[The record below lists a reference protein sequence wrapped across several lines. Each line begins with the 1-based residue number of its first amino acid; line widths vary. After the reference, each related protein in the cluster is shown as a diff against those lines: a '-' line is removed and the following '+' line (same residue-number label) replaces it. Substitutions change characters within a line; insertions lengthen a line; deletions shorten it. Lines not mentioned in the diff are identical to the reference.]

1 MWITC
6 VVLRFG
12 FFKNIDFQ
20 HNNYVL
26 KKCGL
31 FDSSLFKHFSQKSK
45 VTSQLSC
52 CSPLRLYHE
61 SSHAI
66 MPLCKGFVVQVGRC
80 GSFKSV
86 LHSCNHCKLKYR
98 LKKDEKTKNFIGVK
112 QWGKI
117 PKQQGQ
123 RLKHV
128 ELRGTAKPQDNSLWV
143 L

>member
-1 MWITC
+1 MCITC
-6 VVLRFG
+6 VVLIII
-12 FFKNIDFQ
+12 FFLNIDFQ

-31 FDSSLFKHFSQKSK
+31 FDSSLFKHFSQKSE

-61 SSHAI
+61 SSLAI

-86 LHSCNHCKLKYR
+86 RHSCNHCKLKYR
-98 LKKDEKTKNFIGVK
+98 LKKDEKTKKLHRSKPVGQNTKTIGSK
-112 QWGKI
+112 TKACRA
-117 PKQQGQ
+117 Q
-123 RLKHV
+123 RNCKTT
-128 ELRGTAKPQDNSLWV
+128 G
-143 L
+143 

>member
-1 MWITC
+1 MY
-6 VVLRFG
+6 LA
-12 FFKNIDFQ
+12 FFFFLNIDFQ

-26 KKCGL
+26 KKCSL

-52 CSPLRLYHE
+52 CAPLRLYHE
-61 SSHAI
+61 SSLAI

-98 LKKDEKTKNFIGVK
+98 LKKDEKTKKLHRSKTVGQNTKTIGSK
-112 QWGKI
+112 TKACRA
-117 PKQQGQ
+117 Q
-123 RLKHV
+123 RNCKTT
-128 ELRGTAKPQDNSLWV
+128 G
-143 L
+143 

>member
-1 MWITC
+1 MCITC
-6 VVLRFG
+6 VVLRF
-12 FFKNIDFQ
+12 FFLLNIDFQ

-31 FDSSLFKHFSQKSK
+31 FDSSLFKHFSQKSE

-61 SSHAI
+61 SSLAI

-98 LKKDEKTKNFIGVK
+98 LKKDEKTKKLHRSKAVGQNTKTIGSK
-112 QWGKI
+112 TKACRA
-117 PKQQGQ
+117 Q
-123 RLKHV
+123 RNCKTT
-128 ELRGTAKPQDNSLWV
+128 G
-143 L
+143 